1 MSAKVCFVTGSGRRI
16 GASIIR
22 KFAEE
27 GYAVL
32 IHVSSSIDSGESLKS
47 ELLEKGLQADLLQSD
62 LTDEKKTSYDVCAMW
77 MSAFGP
83 VIVED

>member
-1 MSAKVCFVTGSGRRI
+1 MPAKVCFVTGSGRRI

-32 IHVSSSIDSGESLKS
+32 IHVSTSIEAGETLKS
-47 ELLEKGLQADLLQSD
+47 ELIGKGCQADLLQGD
-62 LTDEKKTSYDVCAMW
+62 LLDTLIRTDWKRVSSRPAPRR
-77 MSAFGP
+77 SFG
-83 VIVED
+83 